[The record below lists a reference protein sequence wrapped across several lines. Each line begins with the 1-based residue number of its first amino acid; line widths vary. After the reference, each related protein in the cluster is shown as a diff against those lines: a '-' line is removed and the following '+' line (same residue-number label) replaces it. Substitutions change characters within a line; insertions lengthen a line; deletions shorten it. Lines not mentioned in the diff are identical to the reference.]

1 MLSLKECRKLLDA
14 DSRCLTDEEVIKIRD
29 WTYRLADSAIEIVLK
44 ENKENSVKGKKR
56 QTKVQHRV

>member
-14 DSRCLTDEEVIKIRD
+14 DSRGLTDEEVIKIRD

-44 ENKENSVKGKKR
+44 ENKENSLKGKKR
-56 QTKVQHRV
+56 QTKVQRRV

>member
-14 DSRCLTDEEVIKIRD
+14 DSRGLTDEEVIKIRD

-44 ENKENSVKGKKR
+44 ENKENSLKGKKR
-56 QTKVQHRV
+56 QNKVQRRV